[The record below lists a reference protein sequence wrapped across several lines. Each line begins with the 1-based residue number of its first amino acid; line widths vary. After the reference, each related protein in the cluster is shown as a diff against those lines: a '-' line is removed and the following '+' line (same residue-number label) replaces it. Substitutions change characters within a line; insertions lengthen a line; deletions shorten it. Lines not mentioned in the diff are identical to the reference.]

1 MKLIVDI
8 PMLFSSSSKDSI
20 SLKTSLFE
28 KKKLSTSNS
37 TSFSTLLQDSCYG
50 CGAPIQTLDPSLL
63 GYVDPE
69 AALAK
74 APRRQRGMLLC
85 ARCRGLSHGKL
96 TPGVAEPWMDV
107 LPSSPSAS
115 SSSVVVAEPSS
126 STERMEE
133 DLEEDLQLG
142 DVRSS
147 TAAAGNGAPP
157 LRRLATP
164 EQLRAELEGL
174 EDSASLVAL
183 VVDCLDV
190 PGSLL
195 SGKSL
200 RSLVGKNPVFLIGTR
215 ADLLPGFSDGF
226 VSDANKSGS
235 GGKGKDKTSKAKTKA
250 DFSLASSSSAL
261 PSAIIRPQAL
271 STWLADAAV
280 RRKLSVA
287 GAAAVSSKTRAGV
300 PFAAASLRRARA
312 GRDVVVLGAAN
323 VGKSAFV
330 RALVEEMRK
339 ATGPQFDAA
348 AASVAKRLP
357 VASAVPGTTLAK
369 ISLAAFSAGGNL
381 VDTPG
386 LHLHHRIVHL
396 LRPEEVGRLQPTG
409 PLKARRPP
417 APRKVKGGREGE
429 ADGKVKKALPPKFAS
444 ESATYLWGGL
454 ARFDLELPS
463 SVDIQFVGP
472 AVLPIA
478 ALPIVRGGNEVPAE
492 VVDAEVAFA
501 AAAVKARGGGA
512 GGSKEGGEKDE
523 DDGEQTSSSSST
535 GPPPPAFGRESVDA
549 RGGLRVSR
557 VIDLRGNGLDVC
569 VSGLPGWVALR
580 PVETLTTSSKKKTSN
595 DYLKGCSLEGRLTV
609 WVPRGVE
616 VFVRPPLPVEEP
628 LMAVAKG
635 EGSAGGGGVGLEG
648 GEGWWSNV

>member
-1 MKLIVDI
+1 M
-8 PMLFSSSSKDSI
+8 PTSK
-20 SLKTSLFE
+20 
-28 KKKLSTSNS
+28 
-37 TSFSTLLQDSCYG
+37 QDSCYG
-50 CGAPIQTLDPSLL
+50 CGAPLQTLDPSSL

-96 TPGVAEPWMDV
+96 TPGVAEPWMSNP
-107 LPSSPSAS
+107 LSSFSSPSS
-115 SSSVVVAEPSS
+115 SSSSPVAALDDDGSEDIHLEQQSS
-126 STERMEE
+126 SKAATIAT
-133 DLEEDLQLG
+133 
-142 DVRSS
+142 
-147 TAAAGNGAPP
+147 TAAPKAPA

-164 EQLRAELEGL
+164 EELRAELRGL

-200 RSLVGKNPVFLIGTR
+200 RALVGKNPVFLIGAR
-215 ADLLPGFSDGF
+215 ADLLPGFGDGF
-226 VSDANKSGS
+226 ETGGS
-235 GGKGKDKTSKAKTKA
+235 GGGGGGGKNKNAKTAKNKS
-250 DFSLASSSSAL
+250 DSSSSSSTAV
-261 PSAIIRPQAL
+261 PPAIIRPQAL
-271 STWLADAAV
+271 STWLADAAL

-330 RALVEEMRK
+330 RALVEEMRR
-339 ATGPQFDAA
+339 AAGPQFDAA

-357 VASAVPGTTLAK
+357 VASAVPGTTLGK

-396 LRPEEVGRLQPTG
+396 LKPEEVGALQPTG
-409 PLKARRPP
+409 PLRARRPP
-417 APRKVKGGREGE
+417 APRSLEGGGGGGGE
-429 ADGKVKKALPPKFAS
+429 KSNPPPPPRVAT

-463 SVDIQFVGP
+463 SSSSSADIQFVGP

-478 ALPIVRGGNEVPAE
+478 ALPLVGGETKVPAAF
-492 VVDAEVAFA
+492 VDAAVASA
-501 AAAVKARGGGA
+501 AAAVRARGRRGRGTGG
-512 GGSKEGGEKDE
+512 GGDE
-523 DDGEQTSSSSST
+523 EEEQEAAEPSSSSSSSSSSST
-535 GPPPPAFGRESVDA
+535 SAPPPPPPAAFGRESVDA

-557 VIDLRGNGLDVC
+557 VIELKGNGLDVC

-580 PVETLTTSSKKKTSN
+580 PAETFTSASLRKSSKSLSGSP
-595 DYLKGCSLEGRLTV
+595 YQLEGRLTV

-628 LMAVAKG
+628 MVAGPAVR
-635 EGSAGGGGVGLEG
+635 GGGMEE
-648 GEGWWSNV
+648 GEGWWSSV